1 MSDTKEKQV
10 LQTLEQSEATNKLK
24 PIEQNDL
31 INQYLDIKSENNTE
45 FDAEKEK
52 NLTIGENGISVGA
65 SVTFTGTLALRK
77 RTINEKVTPY
87 FVLETVEG
95 IDVPIK
101 ALMGISSDFDYK
113 CKNTDVIFNEYFIIK
128 QFSELSAT
136 EQNEY
141 EATKDENDNV
151 KIVITETISPNVCN
165 NFKFSDAYKPK
176 TRNFLEFVNL
186 VSCGIVDFTGKK
198 CKYLGTIVKQGTS
211 KKDQIINGQNVK
223 IGYKRAFV
231 QKLYQVID

>member
-1 MSDTKEKQV
+1 MSTKEKQV
-10 LQTLEQSEATNKLK
+10 LETLEQNEATNKLK

-31 INQYLDIKSENNTE
+31 INEYLNIKSENNSE
-45 FDAEKEK
+45 FDAEREK

-65 SVTFTGTLALRK
+65 SVTFTGNLALRK
-77 RTINEKVTPY
+77 RTINEKITPY

-95 IDVPIK
+95 IDVPVK

-113 CKNTDVIFNEYFIIK
+113 CKNTDVVYNEYFIIK
-128 QFSELSAT
+128 QFSELTPT

-165 NFKFSDAYKPK
+165 NFKFSDVYKPK

-186 VSCGIVDFTGKK
+186 ISCGIVDFTNKK
-198 CKYLGTIVKQGTS
+198 CKYLGTIIKQGTS

-223 IGYKRAFV
+223 IGYKRAFS

>member
-1 MSDTKEKQV
+1 MSTKEKQV
-10 LQTLEQSEATNKLK
+10 LETLEQNETTNKLK

-31 INQYLDIKSENNTE
+31 INQYLDIKSENNTD

-65 SVTFTGTLALRK
+65 SVTFTGNLALRK

-113 CKNTDVIFNEYFIIK
+113 CKNTDVIYNEYFVTK
-128 QFSELSAT
+128 QFSELTPT

-141 EATKDENDNV
+141 ESAKDENDNV
-151 KIVITETISPNVCN
+151 KIVITEQISPNVCN

-186 VSCGIVDFTGKK
+186 ISCGVIDFTNKK

-211 KKDQIINGQNVK
+211 KKDQTINGQNVK